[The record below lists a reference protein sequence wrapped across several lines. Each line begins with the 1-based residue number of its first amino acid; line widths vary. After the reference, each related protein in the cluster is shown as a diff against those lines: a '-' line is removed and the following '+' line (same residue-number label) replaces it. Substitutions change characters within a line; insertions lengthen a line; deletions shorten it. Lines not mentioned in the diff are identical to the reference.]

1 MKALIQRVKNAS
13 VTIDGE
19 IYSSINSGMLILL
32 GVEKTDELENAKK
45 LAEKL
50 ANFRIFEDE
59 HGSRSEPVSACAEQD
74 EQGELNVS
82 DVGGLG
88 LQPKRPQEQ
97 DGKMNKSILD
107 INGEILVVSQFTLAG
122 DCKKGTRPSFDKA
135 ADADKAKKLY
145 EDFVKIISQYGLT
158 VKTGQFR
165 AMMDVSLVNQGPV
178 TFLIE
183 K

>member
-13 VTIDGE
+13 VTIESE

-32 GVEKTDELENAKK
+32 GVEKQDELENARQLADK
-45 LAEKL
+45 LVNL
-50 ANFRIFEDE
+50 RIFDDE
-59 HGSRSEPVSACAEQD
+59 
-74 EQGELNVS
+74 N
-82 DVGGLG
+82 
-88 LQPKRPQEQ
+88 
-97 DGKMNKSILD
+97 GKMNKSILD
-107 INGEILVVSQFTLAG
+107 VNGEILVVSQFTLAG

-135 ADADKAKKLY
+135 ADAEKAKKLY
-145 EDFVKIISQYGLT
+145 EDFVKIISQHELT
-158 VKTGQFR
+158 VKTGQFQ